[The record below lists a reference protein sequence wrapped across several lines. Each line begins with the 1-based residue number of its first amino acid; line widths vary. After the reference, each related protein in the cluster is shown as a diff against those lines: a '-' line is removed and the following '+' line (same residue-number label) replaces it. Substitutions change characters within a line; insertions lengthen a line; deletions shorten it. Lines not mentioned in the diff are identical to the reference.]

1 MNLINKKRKDEV
13 KVLKEMSFY
22 GVVFML
28 VWNISPFLV
37 KFLWQSLFL
46 YHYFYMKNLLKV
58 SIITFGFYI
67 YLDKNN
73 VLTPEVAFV
82 SLALFNNLR

>member
-1 MNLINKKRKDEV
+1 
-13 KVLKEMSFY
+13 
-22 GVVFML
+22 
-28 VWNISPFLV
+28 
-37 KFLWQSLFL
+37 
-46 YHYFYMKNLLKV
+46 MKNLLKV

>member
-37 KFLWQSLFL
+37 KYLWQYIFL
-46 YHYFYMKNLLKV
+46 YHYF
-58 SIITFGFYI
+58 
-67 YLDKNN
+67 
-73 VLTPEVAFV
+73 
-82 SLALFNNLR
+82 

>member
-37 KFLWQSLFL
+37 KFLWQ
-46 YHYFYMKNLLKV
+46 FYLL
-58 SIITFGFYI
+58 
-67 YLDKNN
+67 
-73 VLTPEVAFV
+73 
-82 SLALFNNLR
+82 